1 MEPSHDAGPRHRPA
15 GRLDYGQLT
24 RPVDRQ
30 QLDAFITDSKSTNK
44 PWSVRTTGLP
54 QPGVSQVIA
63 QLLPVVIPV
72 AGLIFFA
79 VVGGR
84 SLIAAV
90 WRFTFEAPFPLNLV
104 IVGFV
109 VLILVGVVVA
119 LIRLVVVIRSLLV
132 PRWWWEAAYRLVGF
146 AGTNGLRYG
155 HDETASYPGVIFGA
169 GADRT
174 VERRLSTTSG
184 RHVEIGNYRYV
195 VRGDDSDQVRVYGWG
210 YVAIKLDRRLPHL
223 LLDAK
228 ANNRSVF
235 GIQASN
241 LPVDLVGDQ
250 KLTLGGEFDAAFT
263 LYAPSDYGR
272 DAFQIL
278 APDLMALFID
288 RLGTFDVEIIDDTM
302 FCYGARFDLLNPATY
317 EWLQELVETVVART
331 VHRTAR
337 YRDDFALLES
347 DGAGA
352 PLPKTNAPAP
362 AAPPTRQPVFAFA
375 GDGPPQAAGNTVA
388 ERGRRLR
395 RRTWG
400 FWSIV
405 GLLLIASWFYNS
417 WIAPLFGLP
426 HLDR

>member
-44 PWSVRTTGLP
+44 PWAVRTTGLP

-184 RHVEIGNYRYV
+184 RHVEVGNYRYV

-302 FCYGARFDLLNPATY
+302 FCYGARFDLLNPAT
-317 EWLQELVETVVART
+317 LRVVA
-331 VHRTAR
+331 
-337 YRDDFALLES
+337 
-347 DGAGA
+347 GAG
-352 PLPKTNAPAP
+352 
-362 AAPPTRQPVFAFA
+362 R
-375 GDGPPQAAGNTVA
+375 D
-388 ERGRRLR
+388 RGRPDR
-395 RRTWG
+395 
-400 FWSIV
+400 
-405 GLLLIASWFYNS
+405 ASHR
-417 WIAPLFGLP
+417 PVP
-426 HLDR
+426 